1 MDKSDDKPLEGSQF
15 MFDPA
20 KIDVKE
26 FLDSQDNPGKEFSRR
41 VISDVIADLKKDFEQ
56 NQVPKEVLE
65 LIEQT
70 WINKLK
76 IRSAVDLEPVPVEP
90 TSSMKTK
97 EDIKKVM
104 QFDGLNDS
112 TSSSSSD
119 EVEVIDQSDTSVVEK
134 SDDKETSTN
143 VKINGEDAGNAVPV
157 NAEVNAFGKID

>member
-76 IRSAVDLEPVPVEP
+76 ISSDVDPEPDEP
-90 TSSMKTK
+90 SSMKTK
-97 EDIKKVM
+97 DDIKKVM

-119 EVEVIDQSDTSVVEK
+119 EVEVIDQSDTSVVEE

-143 VKINGEDAGNAVPV
+143 VKINGEDADNAVPV
-157 NAEVNAFGKID
+157 NAEVNAFGKIN